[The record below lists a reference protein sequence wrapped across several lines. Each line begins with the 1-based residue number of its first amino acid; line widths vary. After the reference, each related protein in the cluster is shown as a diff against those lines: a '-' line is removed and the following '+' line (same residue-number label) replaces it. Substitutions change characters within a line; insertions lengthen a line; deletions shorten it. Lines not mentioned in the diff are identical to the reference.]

1 MKYSRV
7 TVRYASGYVEH
18 RYEATL
24 PKVGDR
30 LGRNGDEGFVTGVEA
45 DEQGGEATV
54 SVGTPAPKSVSWND
68 LIAPETTDGETANA
82 RERILD
88 AAYELFSRRGI
99 RAVGTE
105 EVLAKAGVAKSTLYR
120 HFSSKDELVLAF
132 LQRREQRWTREFVLA
147 EARRRGSTPRD
158 RLLAIFDVFDDWFHR
173 DDFEGCSF
181 INVLLQM
188 GDRDSPLGQASAAH
202 LEYIRSVVRRL
213 AEEAGVQ
220 DSETFAH
227 SWHILMKG
235 SIVAAGEGDELAGKR
250 ARAMGE
256 DLLDRYLRVTSDP
269 WAQVPSSSRPAMAA
283 EGSAI

>member
-1 MKYSRV
+1 MKHSRI
-7 TVRYASGYVEH
+7 TVRYASGDVEH

-45 DEQGGEATV
+45 DGPDHARVT
-54 SVGTPAPKSVSWND
+54 VGTPAPKGVVWDD
-68 LIAPETTDGETANA
+68 LNAVRPDGKPTSA
-82 RERILD
+82 RERIL
-88 AAYELFSRRGI
+88 AASYELFSTRGI

-120 HFSSKDELVLAF
+120 HFSSKEELVLAF
-132 LQRREQRWTREFVLA
+132 LQRREQRWTREYVEA
-147 EARRRGSTPRD
+147 EARRRGSTPRE
-158 RLLAIFDVFDDWFHR
+158 RLLAIFDVFDEWFHR

-181 INVLLQM
+181 VNVLLEM
-188 GDRDSPLGQASAAH
+188 GDLETPLGKASAAH
-202 LEYIRSVVRRL
+202 LEYIRSVVRTL

-235 SIVAAGEGDELAGKR
+235 SIVAAGEGDELAGRR

-256 DLLDRYLRVTSDP
+256 DLLDRFLRDTIDP
-269 WAQVPSSSRPAMAA
+269 PQRVLDSSEAA
-283 EGSAI
+283 TAT